1 VKTAIW
7 LKYCERKLSQKRRSL
22 DIGTTIVLAKVEAI
36 SEILFETYTVL
47 GEEKQVI
54 FFIKWLKKSGK

>member
-1 VKTAIW
+1 V
-7 LKYCERKLSQKRRSL
+7 QKRQSL

-54 FFIKWLKKSGK
+54 FL